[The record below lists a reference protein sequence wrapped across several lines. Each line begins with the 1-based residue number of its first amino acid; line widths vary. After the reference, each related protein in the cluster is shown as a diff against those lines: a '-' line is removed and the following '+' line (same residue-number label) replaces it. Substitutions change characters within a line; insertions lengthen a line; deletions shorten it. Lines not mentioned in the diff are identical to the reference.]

1 MASNSKHTGDTFFK
15 EHGKIIKYA
24 MAMKR
29 NMNKKKIKAGK
40 AKCPFCEGFW
50 HARISSYNG
59 HMHMQCDGTCETF
72 LME

>member
-1 MASNSKHTGDTFFK
+1 MASDRKHTGVDIFK
-15 EHGKIIKYA
+15 SHNKILKYA

-29 NMNKKKIKAGK
+29 NMNKKNIKAGK

-59 HMHMQCDGTCETF
+59 HMHMKCDGTCNIF